1 MSQHVIALLKSM
13 LHQVSYEETGEN
25 PVTLLLESLSSNKVK
40 RIAHPIREA
49 LLVHLPLNYCCY
61 MERFNALSNL

>member
-25 PVTLLLESLSSNKVK
+25 PVTLLLQSLSSNKVK
-40 RIAHPIREA
+40 RIAHPINET
-49 LLVHLPLNYCCY
+49 LPLNYCCY